1 MIKMTIFK
9 PVSSSP
15 RWRCLAVVLAL
26 SLLFLPTLQDQ
37 SLAQGANTRHHA
49 LSLIGKPKYGP
60 DFTHFAWVN
69 PDAPKGGKVVRNT
82 VGDFNN
88 LNPFTIKG
96 IPASGITLTYDT
108 LMSTSPDEHSTE
120 YGLVAEWVS
129 YPDDYSSA
137 TFGLRPEAKFHDG
150 APITPDDVVFSL
162 EALKKAHPHFGK
174 YYKNVVKAEKT
185 GDHQVTFTFD
195 SKGNRELPQI
205 LGQLYILPKHYW
217 QAEGKDGK
225 PRDLSK
231 TTTEIPLA
239 SGPYR
244 VKSFDIGKT
253 IVYERVAEYWA
264 KDLPVSRGQWNFG
277 EIKYIYFKDRT
288 GAFEEFKSGKSD
300 YWVENTSQAWAT
312 QFNFPGIQSGKAKR
326 EEIAIQ
332 RVAPMQAFVFNTRRK
347 KFNDPRVR
355 RAFNYAFDFES
366 LNKNVLYNQYVRV
379 NSYFGNSEMQ
389 ATGLPEGREL
399 EILNELKAEIPSEV
413 FTTAFENPV
422 GGPKNTRSN
431 LRKASELLQAA
442 GWQVTDKVIEDPN
455 CGFFCGLMKTIGL
468 GSDKKER
475 VLRNKSAEPLTA
487 EFLIA
492 SPAFERIIL
501 PYVADLKKLGIEATL
516 RVVDPT
522 QYEQRTRSHDFDII
536 VDTFAQSMSPGNEQR
551 DFWGSATANIP
562 GSRNTIGIKNKA
574 VDALIEKIVFAKDRT
589 ELVAATKALDRVLLW
604 NHYVVPQW
612 HYPFERVAYWD
623 KFGRPD
629 KLPKLTPAFLQVWW
643 EDPEKEAALNKGSTQ

>member
-1 MIKMTIFK
+1 M
-9 PVSSSP
+9 VSSRSVWP
-15 RWRCLAVVLAL
+15 RSLWRSLACLIVGSAVVIP
-26 SLLFLPTLQDQ
+26 LLPHSVQ
-37 SLAQGANTRHHA
+37 AQGAETRHHA
-49 LSLIGKPKYGP
+49 VSLIGKPKYGP
-60 DFTHFAWVN
+60 DFTHFDWVN
-69 PDAPKGGKVVRNT
+69 PDAPKGGKVIRNT

-96 IPASGITLTYDT
+96 ISASGITLTYDT
-108 LMSTSPDEHSTE
+108 LMATSPDDSSTE

-129 YPDDYSSA
+129 FPDDYSSA

-150 APITPDDVVFSL
+150 TPVTPEDVIFSL
-162 EALKKAHPHFGK
+162 EALKQAHPHFGK

-195 SKGNRELPQI
+195 SRGNRELPQI
-205 LGQLYILPKHYW
+205 LGQLYVLPKHYW
-217 QAEGKDGK
+217 QATGKNGT

-231 TTTEIPLA
+231 TTTEPPLT

-244 VKSFDIGKT
+244 IKSFDISKT
-253 IVYERVAEYWA
+253 VIYERVADYWA
-264 KDLPVSRGQWNFG
+264 KDLPISRGQWNFG

-312 QFNFPGIQSGKAKR
+312 QFNFPGLKSGKVKK
-326 EEIAIQ
+326 EEIPIS
-332 RVAPMQAFVFNTRRK
+332 RVAPMQAFVFNTRRD
-347 KFNDPRVR
+347 KFKDPRVR
-355 RAFNYAFDFES
+355 SAFNYAFDFES
-366 LNKNVLYNQYVRV
+366 LNKNVLYDQYVRV
-379 NSYFGNSEMQ
+379 DSFFGNSEMQ
-389 ATGLPEGREL
+389 ATGLPTGREL
-399 EILNELKAEIPSEV
+399 EILNELKSDVPAAV
-413 FTTAFENPV
+413 FTTEFKNPV
-422 GGPKNTRSN
+422 GGPQNMRKN
-431 LRKASELLQAA
+431 LRNATELLKAA
-442 GWQVTDKVIEDPN
+442 GWLVTDKVVENPD
-455 CGFFCGLMKTIGL
+455 CGFFCGLLKMIGI

-475 VLRNKSAEPLTA
+475 VLRNKSGEALTA

-501 PYVADLKKLGIEATL
+501 PYVADLKKLGIETTL

-522 QYEQRTRSHDFDII
+522 QYEQRQRSHDFDII
-536 VDTFAQSMSPGNEQR
+536 VDTFSQSMSPGNEQR
-551 DFWGSATANIP
+551 DFWGSTTADIP

-574 VDALIEKIVFAKDRT
+574 VDKLIEKIVFAKDRA
-589 ELVAATKALDRVLLW
+589 ELVAVTKALDRILLW

-623 KFGRPD
+623 KFGRPE

-643 EDPEKEAALNKGSTQ
+643 VDPAKEAALNKGGTP